1 MAKTWLENK
10 LDIYLEDVENDKT
23 IRKGFN
29 NIVEEASD
37 QQVSDFSNAVASL
50 YHFDKSHTV
59 LNQSYTID

>member
-29 NIVEEASD
+29 NIVEDASD
-37 QQVSDFSNAVASL
+37 QQVSDFADAVASL
-50 YHFDKSHTV
+50 YHFDKSHAV
-59 LNQSYTID
+59 LSQSYTID